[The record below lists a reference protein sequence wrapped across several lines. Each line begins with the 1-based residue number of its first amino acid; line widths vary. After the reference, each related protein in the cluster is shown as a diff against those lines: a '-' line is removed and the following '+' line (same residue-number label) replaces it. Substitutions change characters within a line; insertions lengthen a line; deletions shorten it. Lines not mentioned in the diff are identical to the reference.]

1 MKVILLAAG
10 FGTRLRPLTNNI
22 PKCLVPIK
30 GKPLLQIWL
39 ENLTSAGLKFFL
51 INTHYLSIQVESFIK
66 KSEFKDMCILKYEEK
81 LLGTAGTLLANT
93 SFINEEDCML
103 IHADN
108 YCLADINMFIK
119 AHKNRPEYCLMTMLT
134 FRTNDPSSCGI
145 VELNEDK
152 VVVDFHEKIK
162 SPPGNIANG
171 AVYIL
176 SYELINYLKS
186 EIPNATDFSND
197 IIPLFKGRIF
207 SYETSEIFIDI
218 GSPDSYSKANSFY
231 ENF

>member
-10 FGTRLRPLTNNI
+10 LGTRLRPLTENI

-39 ENLTSAGLKFFL
+39 ESLTSAGLKAFL
-51 INTHYLSIQVESFIK
+51 INTHYLSDQVESFIK
-66 KSEFKDMCILKYEEK
+66 KCEFKDLCILKYEEK

-93 SFINEEDCML
+93 NFINKDDCML

-108 YCLADINMFIK
+108 YCLANINLFLK
-119 AHKNRPEYCLMTMLT
+119 AHYNRPNYCLMTMLT

-145 VELNEDK
+145 VELNKDN
-152 VVVDFHEKIK
+152 VVIGFHEKIK

-176 SYELINYLKS
+176 SNELINYLKN
-186 EIPNATDFSND
+186 ELPNATDFSNNV
-197 IIPLFKGRIF
+197 ISLLKGRIF
-207 SYETSEIFIDI
+207 TYETSETFIDI
-218 GSPDSYSKANSFY
+218 GSPETYSKANS
-231 ENF
+231 

>member
-10 FGTRLRPLTNNI
+10 FGTRLRPLTNNL

-39 ENLTSAGLKFFL
+39 ENLTSTGLNIFL
-51 INTHYLSIQVESFIK
+51 INTHYLSNQVESFIK
-66 KSEFKDMCILKYEEK
+66 KSEFKDMCILKYEKK

-93 SFINEEDCML
+93 NFINEDDCML

-108 YCLADINMFIK
+108 YCLADINLFIK
-119 AHKNRPEYCLMTMLT
+119 AHNNRPEYCLMTMLT

-145 VELNEDK
+145 VELDNDK

-162 SPPGNIANG
+162 LPPGNIANG

-176 SYELINYLKS
+176 SNELINYLKND
-186 EIPNATDFSND
+186 IPNATDFSND
-197 IIPLFKGRIF
+197 IIPLLRGRIYT
-207 SYETSEIFIDI
+207 YETSEIFIDI
-218 GSPDSYSKANSFY
+218 GSPETYSKANSFN
-231 ENF
+231 ESF